1 MAVIAVWQCDRDG
14 SMFEDKKLAEEH
26 DKYLELAAN
35 ITSLIES
42 QIPDIDEKHSEAI
55 GLLLAQ
61 RRELL
66 AKACKGKPDELL
78 QPFEEES
85 TTKGMITPAAKSS
98 ATDSKSESAEQDHSK
113 KVTSIAANQ

>member
-1 MAVIAVWQCDRDG
+1 MSVVAVWLCDRDG
-14 SMFEDKKLAEEH
+14 SMFEDRKLAEEH

-35 ITSLIES
+35 ITQLIEEN
-42 QIPDIDEKHSEAI
+42 IPGIDEQHSEAI

-78 QPFEEES
+78 QPFAYEKPVTINAS
-85 TTKGMITPAAKSS
+85 VATK
-98 ATDSKSESAEQDHSK
+98 
-113 KVTSIAANQ
+113 N

>member
-14 SMFEDKKLAEEH
+14 SMFEDRKLAEEH

-35 ITSLIES
+35 ITQLIEEN
-42 QIPDIDEKHSEAI
+42 IPGIDDKHSEAI

-61 RRELL
+61 RRELM

-78 QPFEEES
+78 QPFTYEAPPMLN
-85 TTKGMITPAAKSS
+85 G
-98 ATDSKSESAEQDHSK
+98 KSEKADGKDRIVSL
-113 KVTSIAANQ
+113 AANQ

>member
-1 MAVIAVWQCDRDG
+1 MAVVAVWLCDRDG
-14 SMFEDKKLAEEH
+14 SMFEDKKVAEEH

-35 ITSLIES
+35 ITQLIENH
-42 QIPDIDEKHSEAI
+42 IPDINQQHSETI

-78 QPFEEES
+78 QDFTYE
-85 TTKGMITPAAKSS
+85 KPATLNSKTGTVKD
-98 ATDSKSESAEQDHSK
+98 TD
-113 KVTSIAANQ
+113 

>member
-1 MAVIAVWQCDRDG
+1 MSVVAVWLCDRDG
-14 SMFEDKKLAEEH
+14 SMFEDRKLAEEH

-35 ITSLIES
+35 ITQLIEEN
-42 QIPDIDEKHSEAI
+42 IPGIDEQHSEAI

-78 QPFEEES
+78 QPFTYEKPLTLNAS
-85 TTKGMITPAAKSS
+85 VAAAS
-98 ATDSKSESAEQDHSK
+98 
-113 KVTSIAANQ
+113 